1 MQDEDMWR
9 MGLYVQ
15 SAVSVA
21 VEHNLAGRKAKSQY
35 VKEPLLETA
44 EKKNKKMT
52 QDEIE
57 QQRLLFISKMNVMK
71 ANFEISRKVGREQ

>member
-1 MQDEDMWR
+1 MWR
-9 MGLYVQ
+9 MGLYIQ

-21 VEHNLAGRKAKSQY
+21 VEHNLSGRKAKSQY

-71 ANFEISRKVGREQ
+71 ANFEKNH